1 MSDDDDALQR
11 MREFAR
17 SRAKARVE
25 SMRVARFEEE
35 ARTRVIREDLAY
47 LPQVK
52 VLLSVLQDAYAAPQ
66 RLRELLEQIPVLR
79 ARCCLRAGMA
89 TDYDV
94 LPSLK
99 EALASIGNLGIE
111 AELFGLLEDLTVLS
125 AEQGPGQDPRSE

>member
-1 MSDDDDALQR
+1 